1 MLFAQILSYGEK
13 IYTISTN
20 QENFNLET
28 FLTTSEFQSPISK
41 KIIIESNVVI
51 GSTSYTTP
59 AFKIPTGCGSAITI
73 INYGKIYGAK
83 GLGSVFDINGSSD
96 ATDGGDAF
104 LVESG
109 NVRII
114 NESTGHI
121 YSGGGGGGAGLK
133 GADGVSAT
141 ASNERVID
149 EPSKSKIQTSRSFTA
164 GLGGNGGNG
173 GDGAGYDSSD
183 AVDYLFD
190 RQLGAEG
197 ADGADATPND
207 NTRQVRYTANGLP
220 GTVGLKNLYIP
231 KVVYTTNAQ
240 INSSTTE
247 VVIDIDGSSSSI
259 NTSSYLDTLYI
270 GSGFKDID
278 LELFACRIDNAYVAY
293 SVSSTLTVDGVENV
307 PGSRTS
313 GDGFINTLR
322 ISSSQ
327 TTVFDPSQASVVNT
341 LNTSGN
347 PSEPTFGG
355 DEDVDY
361 IQFVQKNSLSI
372 TRTLSFN
379 DSETGGSPSGCDGSA
394 GSNGGDGGE
403 MGSNGNNGGNGGN
416 GGAGG
421 AAGKSVNVTG
431 GTFQLLQ
438 NNGDIK
444 GSYS

>member
-28 FLTTSEFQSPISK
+28 FLTTPEFQSPISK

-83 GLGSVFDINGSSD
+83 GLGSVFNTSD
-96 ATDGGDAF
+96 ATNGGDAF

-121 YSGGGGGGAGLK
+121 YGGGGGGGAGLK
-133 GADGVSAT
+133 GADGINGT
-141 ASNERVID
+141 ASNQR
-149 EPSKSKIQTSRSFTA
+149 KISGLNFASIKTFRYFTA

-183 AVDYLFD
+183 TVDYLFD

-207 NTRQVRYTANGLP
+207 HSRQVIYDGDGTPNSIGLSY
-220 GTVGLKNLYIP
+220 LKIP
-231 KVVYTTNAQ
+231 RVVYDSTQTN
-240 INSSTTE
+240 STS
-247 VVIDIDGSSSSI
+247 VVIDMTGGSSAD
-259 NTSSYLDTLYI
+259 SYIDSLHI
-270 GSGFKDID
+270 GSGFNGITIKLYASKIT
-278 LELFACRIDNAYVAY
+278 NAYVAY
-293 SVSSTLTVDGVENV
+293 STGN
-307 PGSRTS
+307 GSLHIT
-313 GDGFINTLR
+313 GPNNTG
-322 ISSSQ
+322 
-327 TTVFDPSQASVVNT
+327 TTNGIGNGYVNT
-341 LNTSGN
+341 LAISNDQSFTYYPVTKPYNYSNFTDDG
-347 PSEPTFGG
+347 PSEPTFDG

-361 IQFVQKNSLSI
+361 IEFVEKNSSSI

-379 DSETGGSPSGCDGSA
+379 DPTTGGSPSGCDGSA

>member
-28 FLTTSEFQSPISK
+28 FLTTPEFQSPISK

-83 GLGSVFDINGSSD
+83 GLGSVFNTSD
-96 ATDGGDAF
+96 ATNGGDAF

-121 YSGGGGGGAGLK
+121 YGGGGGGGAGLK
-133 GADGVSAT
+133 GADGINAT
-141 ASNERVID
+141 SSNER
-149 EPSKSKIQTSRSFTA
+149 KISNSNFASIKTFRYFTG

-207 NTRQVRYTANGLP
+207 DRREVKYTGNGTP
-220 GTVGLKNLYIP
+220 SSIGLSYLKIP
-231 KVVYTTNAQ
+231 RVVHDPTQTNSTKVFIELTG
-240 INSSTTE
+240 
-247 VVIDIDGSSSSI
+247 GSSAE
-259 NTSSYLDTLYI
+259 SYLDSLNI
-270 GSGFKDID
+270 GSGFNEITIR
-278 LELFACRIDNAYVAY
+278 LISCRINNAYVAY
-293 SVSSTLTVDGVENV
+293 STDSGSLHISGPNNTDTTNGIGNGYVD
-307 PGSRTS
+307 S
-313 GDGFINTLR
+313 LA
-322 ISSSQ
+322 ISNDQ
-327 TTVFDPSQASVVNT
+327 TFTYYPDPSKSFGVTKPYNFSNFT
-341 LNTSGN
+341 DDG
-347 PSEPTFGG
+347 PDEPTFDG

-361 IQFVQKNSLSI
+361 IEFVEKDSSGF

-379 DSETGGSPSGCDGSA
+379 DPTTGGSPSGCDGSA

>member
-1 MLFAQILSYGEK
+1 MLFAEILSYGEK

-83 GLGSVFDINGSSD
+83 GLGSVFNTSD

-121 YSGGGGGGAGLK
+121 YGGGGGGGAGLK
-133 GADGVSAT
+133 GADGINAT
-141 ASNERVID
+141 ASNEKVI
-149 EPSKSKIQTSRSFTA
+149 SSLTANNSKIQTFRDFIG

-183 AVDYLFD
+183 IVDYLSD

-207 NTRQVRYTANGLP
+207 FTRQVKYTANGEYDK
-220 GTVGLKNLYIP
+220 VGLTSLYIP
-231 KVVYTTNAQ
+231 RVVYDTAAQ
-240 INSSTTE
+240 INSSTTS
-247 VVIDIDGSSSSI
+247 VVIDATTSNNI
-259 NTSSYLDTLYI
+259 NSFLDALYI
-270 GSGFKDID
+270 GSGFKNI
-278 LELFACRIDNAYVAY
+278 LMKLRACKISNANIAY
-293 SVSSTLTVDGVENV
+293 AVSSTLTIDGPQNVE
-307 PGSRTS
+307 GFRQS
-313 GDGFINTLR
+313 GDGFVNTLT

-327 TTVFDPSQASVVNT
+327 TTVFDPNQASVVNT
-341 LNTSGN
+341 LNTSANG
-347 PSEPTFGG
+347 PSEPT
-355 DEDVDY
+355 DANY
-361 IQFVQKNSLSI
+361 ITFTQKNSSSI

-379 DSETGGSPSGCDGSA
+379 DSVTDGSPSGCDGSA
-394 GSNGGDGGE
+394 GSNGGNGGE

-421 AAGKSVNVTG
+421 AAGKSVSVTG